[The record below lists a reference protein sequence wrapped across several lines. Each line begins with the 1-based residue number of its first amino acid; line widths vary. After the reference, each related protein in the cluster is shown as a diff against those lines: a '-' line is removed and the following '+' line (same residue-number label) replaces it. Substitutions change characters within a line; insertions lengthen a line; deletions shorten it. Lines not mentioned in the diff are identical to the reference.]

1 MTTLDY
7 RNLNILKLYIC
18 IFKFLLWIVT
28 MVQLGT
34 EFFSTSS
41 DITAA
46 SPTHVMC
53 AKYDTL

>member
-1 MTTLDY
+1 MRTLDY
-7 RNLNILKLYIC
+7 RNLNIIKLYIC

-34 EFFSTSS
+34 EFFSTS